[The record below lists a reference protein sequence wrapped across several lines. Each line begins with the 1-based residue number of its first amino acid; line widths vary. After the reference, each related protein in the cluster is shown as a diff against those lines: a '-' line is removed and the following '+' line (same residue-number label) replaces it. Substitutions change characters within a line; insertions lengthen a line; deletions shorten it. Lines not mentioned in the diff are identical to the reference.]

1 VRQLV
6 TPGLVAGPPRTV
18 VLGVPLACLDMD
30 ETVAWVERA
39 IASRSS
45 HQVVT
50 ANVNFLSL
58 ARRSPEFLRLL
69 QDASLV
75 TADGM
80 PLCWA
85 SRLLGARIPER
96 VTGAD
101 LVPRLAAHAA
111 RRGHRLFLMG
121 PPAAT
126 PEAARRLR
134 AAHPGLEIAGVETPP
149 YGPIESWDNDAYCA
163 RIREARTAI
172 LLVGFGAPKQEQWL
186 ARHLPR
192 TGAAI
197 GIGVGATFDYIAGQV
212 RRAPVALQ
220 AAGLEW
226 AWRIWREPRRLWRR
240 YVSDG
245 SRVGPALLAQLVVT
259 RGARRRAGRAAS
271 GGARVAR
278 TGPVGAVVVLSLT
291 GHLTADGRAALA
303 RALRGFRD
311 VPPALVLDLAAARF
325 LAPTVLGDLVYLV
338 SRVRQAGGRT
348 RLVTSVEMSR
358 QLAAAGLDALA
369 PVAPDVASAVSQLTR
384 DRGRRPVVAA

>member
-1 VRQLV
+1 
-6 TPGLVAGPPRTV
+6 V

-30 ETVAWVERA
+30 EAVGWVERA
-39 IASRSS
+39 IASGSP

-80 PLCWA
+80 PLCWT

-111 RRGHRLFLMG
+111 RHGHRLFLMG
-121 PPAAT
+121 PPGST

-149 YGPIESWDNDAYCA
+149 YGPIESWDNEAYCT
-163 RIREARTAI
+163 RIREARAAI

-186 ARHLPR
+186 ARYLAR
-192 TGAAI
+192 TGAPV
-197 GIGVGATFDYIAGQV
+197 GIGVGGTFDYIAGHV
-212 RRAPVALQ
+212 RRAPAVVQ

-240 YVSDG
+240 YAVDG
-245 SRVGPALLAQLVVT
+245 SRVGPALLAQLVGT
-259 RGARRRAGRAAS
+259 RRARRRARRAAP
-271 GGARVAR
+271 GRVRVGLA
-278 TGPVGAVVVLSLT
+278 GAVVVLSL
-291 GHLTADGRAALA
+291 GGRLAADGRARLT
-303 RALRGFRD
+303 RALRGFRAA
-311 VPPALVLDLAAARF
+311 PPALVLDLAEAEL

-338 SRVRQAGGRT
+338 GRVRHAGGQT
-348 RLVTSVEMSR
+348 RLVVSIEASR
-358 QLAAAGLDALA
+358 QLAAAGLDGLA
-369 PVAPDVASAVSQLTR
+369 PRAPDVATAVSQLAR
-384 DRGRRPVVAA
+384 HRGRRLVVAA

>member
-1 VRQLV
+1 
-6 TPGLVAGPPRTV
+6 V

-30 ETVAWVERA
+30 EAVGWMERA
-39 IASRSS
+39 IASGSP

-80 PLCWA
+80 PLCWT
-85 SRLLGARIPER
+85 SRLLGARVPER

-111 RRGHRLFLMG
+111 RRGHRMFLMG
-121 PPAAT
+121 PPGST

-134 AAHPGLEIAGVETPP
+134 AAHPGLAIAGVETPP
-149 YGPIESWDNDAYCA
+149 YGPIESWDNEACCA
-163 RIREARTAI
+163 RIREARAAI

-186 ARHLPR
+186 ARYLAR
-192 TGAAI
+192 TGAPV
-197 GIGVGATFDYIAGQV
+197 GIGVGGTFDYIAEHV
-212 RRAPVALQ
+212 RRAPAAVQ

-240 YVSDG
+240 YVFDG
-245 SRVGPALLAQLVVT
+245 SRVGPALLAQLAGT
-259 RGARRRAGRAAS
+259 RRARRRARRAAP
-271 GGARVAR
+271 GRVRVERAGAA
-278 TGPVGAVVVLSLT
+278 GSVVVLSLS
-291 GHLTADGRAALA
+291 GDLAADGRARLA

-311 VPPALVLDLAAARF
+311 APPALVLDLAGAEF
-325 LAPTVLGDLVYLV
+325 LAPAVLGDLVYLV
-338 SRVRQAGGRT
+338 GRVRHAGGHT
-348 RLVTSVEMSR
+348 RLVVSIEASR
-358 QLAAAGLDALA
+358 QLAAAGLDGLA
-369 PVAPDVASAVSQLTR
+369 PRAPDVATGVSQLAR
-384 DRGRRPVVAA
+384 DRGRRLVVAA